1 MSNRNKNK
9 NNSRLKNQEKQK
21 SVEYQDYDL
30 AQSFSKVH
38 QYSQHTRKNSITE
51 VSQVNKYQLACL

>member
-38 QYSQHTRKNSITE
+38 QYSQHTRKIR
-51 VSQVNKYQLACL
+51 L